1 MSAMWSSVA
10 VLALPIA
17 LDPVRLG
24 VNLLLIS
31 RPRPARNLLVYWIG
45 CVSASFV
52 LLLVPL
58 LVLHFTPVFS
68 SFVHDLANPATKASS
83 TVRHVEIGLGA
94 LILAIAAFMAVRFV
108 TRRGAHSRAGD
119 AKMSAPEADSDSSSP
134 VSRLLKRGLEA
145 PSEGASAAQRLLGRA
160 GRAWESG
167 ALWVAFVIGFWA
179 GPNPSLVMFSLAT
192 ILASGAVI
200 GAQISAAVVF
210 IVVSLAVVEI
220 VLISNVLAPTRT
232 QAALRLVHDWV
243 GGYRTP
249 ILVAILTLVGIA
261 FVAQGAGVL

>member
-1 MSAMWSSVA
+1 MWSSVA

-31 RPRPARNLLVYWIG
+31 RPRPAQNLLVYWIG

-58 LVLHFTPVFS
+58 LVLHFTPLFS
-68 SFVHDLANPATKASS
+68 SFVDDLANPSTTASS
-83 TVRHVEIGLGA
+83 TVRRVEVFLGV
-94 LILAIAAFMAVRFV
+94 LVLAIAALMAVRFV
-108 TRRGAHSRAGD
+108 TRRRARD
-119 AKMSAPEADSDSSSP
+119 AETTTAVADSDASSP
-134 VSRLLKRGLEA
+134 ISRLLKRGQDA
-145 PSEGASAAQRLLGRA
+145 PAEGASATQRLLRRA
-160 GRAWESG
+160 HSAWESG

-200 GAQISAAVVF
+200 GAQIGAAVVF
-210 IVVSLAVVEI
+210 VVVSLAVVEI
-220 VLISNVLAPTRT
+220 VLISNLLAPTKT

-249 ILVAILTLVGIA
+249 ILVAILTLVGFA
-261 FVAQGAGVL
+261 FVAQGTGIL